1 MDGKRQ
7 MKVLLTGGSG
17 YLGSILSRK
26 LLENGHSVRILDN
39 FLFGTSSIK
48 DIEKHKKLEI
58 VNGDIRD
65 LAIVSKSLKNIDSVI
80 HLASI
85 VGTQSAELDPK
96 TSIEINL
103 MATRNIAELCKLY
116 KIKQFIFASTCS
128 VYGAQPNQYISEN
141 SEVNPLD
148 SYGQSKFQSERAIL
162 QSYDYPTILR
172 LGTLF
177 GASHRMRFDLA
188 INLFLA
194 QAMNKEKIT
203 VFGGNQW
210 RPFLHVED
218 AAEVFRFAVENNM
231 EGTYNVIWKNLT
243 INQMAKIVQKIIKTK
258 IEISKDIIDKRDY
271 KVSGKKLERFG
282 FIPKRDIVYAS
293 KEFKKKILDDVK
305 NYKQDKYSNYKSFF
319 NSKTI
324 QRKVY
329 TQGPIFKK

>member
-1 MDGKRQ
+1 

-17 YLGSILSRK
+17 YLGSLLTRK
-26 LLENGHSVRILDN
+26 LLEKNYQVKVLDN
-39 FLFGTSSIK
+39 FLFGKDSLKEVIK
-48 DIEKHKKLEI
+48 NKKLEL
-58 VNGDIRD
+58 VEGDVRD
-65 LAIVSKSLKNIDSVI
+65 LTIVSKSLKDIDVVV

-85 VGTQSAELDPK
+85 VGTQSSELDPK
-96 TSIEINL
+96 TSIEINY

-116 KIKQFIFASTCS
+116 KIKQFVFASTCS
-128 VYGAQPNQYISEN
+128 VYGAQPNNLISEN

-194 QAMNKEKIT
+194 QALNGEKIN
-203 VFGGNQW
+203 VFGGDQW
-210 RPFLHVED
+210 RPFLHVAD
-218 AAEVFRFAVENNM
+218 AAEAFSFVVEKHM
-231 EGTYNVIWKNLT
+231 EGIYNVIWKNLT
-243 INQMAKIVQKIIKTK
+243 INQTAKEVQKLVPCK
-258 IEISKDIIDKRDY
+258 IELSKDIVDKRDY
-271 KVSGKKLERFG
+271 RVSGDKFKKFG
-282 FIPKRDIVYAS
+282 FDAKKDIAYAA
-293 KEFKKKILDDVK
+293 KEFKTKISDDVK
-305 NYKQDKYSNYKSFF
+305 KYKQEKYSNYKSFF
-319 NSKTI
+319 NSKEL

>member
-1 MDGKRQ
+1 
-7 MKVLLTGGSG
+7 MKILLTGGSG
-17 YLGSILSRK
+17 YLGSILTRK
-26 LLENGHSVRILDN
+26 LLVNGHYVRILDN
-39 FLFGTSSIK
+39 FLFGKDSLK
-48 DIEKHKKLEI
+48 DIQSNKKLEL
-58 VNGDIRD
+58 VEGDIRD
-65 LAIVSKSLKNIDSVI
+65 LSIVGKSLKGIDSVI

-96 TSIEINL
+96 ASMEVNF
-103 MATRNIAELCKLY
+103 MATRNIAELCKIY

-128 VYGAQPNQYISEN
+128 VYGAQPDQLIAEN

-148 SYGQSKFQSERAIL
+148 SYGLSKFQSERAIL
-162 QSYDYPTILR
+162 QAYDYPTILR

-188 INLFLA
+188 INLFIA
-194 QAMNKEKIT
+194 QAMNKEKLT
-203 VFGGNQW
+203 VFGGDQW
-210 RPFLHVED
+210 RPFLHVDD
-218 AAEVFRFAVENNM
+218 AAEAFSFAVENKM

-243 INQMAKIVQKIIKTK
+243 INQMAKNVKKIIPSE
-258 IEISKDIIDKRDY
+258 INISKNIVDKRDY
-271 KVSGKKLERFG
+271 RVTGKKLEYFG
-282 FIPKRDIVYAS
+282 YKAKKDIAFAT
-293 KEFKKKILDDVK
+293 KEFKLKILEDVK

>member
-1 MDGKRQ
+1 
-7 MKVLLTGGSG
+7 MKILLTGGSG
-17 YLGSILSRK
+17 YLGSILTRK
-26 LLENGHSVRILDN
+26 LLVNGHYVRILDN
-39 FLFGTSSIK
+39 FLFGKDSLK
-48 DIEKHKKLEI
+48 DIQSNKKLEL
-58 VNGDIRD
+58 VEGDIRD
-65 LAIVSKSLKNIDSVI
+65 LSIVGKSLKGIDSVI

-96 TSIEINL
+96 ASMEVNF
-103 MATRNIAELCKLY
+103 MATRNIAELCKIY

-128 VYGAQPNQYISEN
+128 VYGAQPDQLIAEN

-148 SYGQSKFQSERAIL
+148 SYGLSKFQSERAIL
-162 QSYDYPTILR
+162 QAYDYPTILR

-188 INLFLA
+188 INLFIA
-194 QAMNKEKIT
+194 QAMNKEKLT
-203 VFGGNQW
+203 VFGGDQW
-210 RPFLHVED
+210 RPFLHVDD
-218 AAEVFRFAVENNM
+218 AAEAFSFAVENKM

-243 INQMAKIVQKIIKTK
+243 INQMAKNVKKIIPSE
-258 IEISKDIIDKRDY
+258 INISKNIVDKRDY
-271 KVSGKKLERFG
+271 RVTGKKLEHFG
-282 FIPKRDIVYAS
+282 YKAKKDIVFAT
-293 KEFKKKILDDVK
+293 KEFKLKILEDVK